1 MSRIGNKPIPVPSA
15 VKVNLDGPKIS
26 VKGPKGELSF
36 QLNPAIA
43 VKVED
48 STLRVSRHDD
58 ERQHRALH
66 GLTRSLLA
74 NMVTGVDKGFQ
85 KTLELVGVGYRAQ
98 QTGEKVTL
106 EVGFSHNVVVEPLS
120 GTKLIVE
127 GNNRI
132 HVQGADKQ
140 VVGALAAKIRAIRP
154 PNAYTGKG
162 IRYSGQY
169 IKLKPGKAAKK
180 A

>member
-1 MSRIGNKPIPVPSA
+1 MRGS
-15 VKVNLDGPKIS
+15 
-26 VKGPKGELSF
+26 
-36 QLNPAIA
+36 IA
-43 VKVED
+43 VKVD
-48 STLRVSRHDD
+48 DGVLRVSRQDD

-74 NMVTGVDKGFQ
+74 NMVTGVNEGFK

-98 QTGEKVTL
+98 QAGEKVNL
-106 EVGFSHNVVVEPLS
+106 EVGFSHPVEVTALP
-120 GTKLIVE
+120 GTKLVVE

-132 HVQGADKQ
+132 HVHGADKQ
-140 VVGALAAKIRAIRP
+140 QVGALAAKIKAVRP

-162 IRYSGQY
+162 IRYAGEY
-169 IKLKPGKAAKK
+169 IKLKPGKATKK